1 MEIKNNTFCIIF
13 LMCKITVILY
23 KNIFIN
29 DKIKGMN
36 SIMSKINKKSKDII
50 EDNNFLFAAFE
61 NRLLTRMV
69 HIFEKRNIPINKDML
84 KKKMEENLINNLMDQ
99 NVFIVEKYVK
109 LVSNYEKIIWN
120 YVETKVDTDIIK
132 KSTMEFVKKLSE
144 KNKTIVTKECAN
156 NFKEYINSIIY
167 VYDNFELNN
176 EVFTRIESDTFEIVN
191 EFNKNNYNFVIESI
205 NEVIKNIINKM

>member
-1 MEIKNNTFCIIF
+1 
-13 LMCKITVILY
+13 
-23 KNIFIN
+23 
-29 DKIKGMN
+29 
-36 SIMSKINKKSKDII
+36 MSKINKQSKEII

-99 NVFIVEKYVK
+99 NVFIIEKYIK
-109 LVSNYEKIIWN
+109 LIGDYEKIIWN

-132 KSTMEFVKKLSE
+132 KSTMSFVKKLSE
-144 KNKTIVTKECAN
+144 KNKTLVTVDCVN

-167 VYDNFELNN
+167 VYDNFELNT
-176 EVFTRIESDTFEIVN
+176 EVFTRIESDTYEIVS
-191 EFNKNNYNFVIESI
+191 EFNRNNYNFVIKSI

>member
-1 MEIKNNTFCIIF
+1 
-13 LMCKITVILY
+13 
-23 KNIFIN
+23 
-29 DKIKGMN
+29 MN

-99 NVFIVEKYVK
+99 NEFIIEKYLK
-109 LVSNYEKIIWN
+109 LIANYEKIIWN
-120 YVETKVDTDIIK
+120 YVETKADNNIIK

-144 KNKTIVTKECAN
+144 KNKTIVTVECSN

-176 EVFTRIESDTFEIVN
+176 EVFTRIELDTFEIVN

>member
-1 MEIKNNTFCIIF
+1 
-13 LMCKITVILY
+13 
-23 KNIFIN
+23 
-29 DKIKGMN
+29 MN
-36 SIMSKINKKSKDII
+36 SIMSKINKQSKEII

-69 HIFEKRNIPINKDML
+69 HIFEKRNIPIIKEML

-99 NVFIVEKYVK
+99 NVFIIEKYIK
-109 LVSNYEKIIWN
+109 LISDYEKIIWN

-132 KSTMEFVKKLSE
+132 KSTMSFVKKLSE
-144 KNKTIVTKECAN
+144 KNKTLVTVDCVN

-167 VYDNFELNN
+167 VYDNFELNT
-176 EVFTRIESDTFEIVN
+176 EVFTRIESDTYEIVS
-191 EFNKNNYNFVIESI
+191 EFNRNNYNFVIKSI

>member
-1 MEIKNNTFCIIF
+1 
-13 LMCKITVILY
+13 MCKIIVILY

-120 YVETKVDTDIIK
+120 YVETKADTDIIK

>member
-1 MEIKNNTFCIIF
+1 
-13 LMCKITVILY
+13 
-23 KNIFIN
+23 
-29 DKIKGMN
+29 MN

-69 HIFEKRNIPINKDML
+69 HIFEKRSIPINKEML

-99 NVFIVEKYVK
+99 NVFIIEKYVK
-109 LVSNYEKIIWN
+109 LIGDYEKIIWN
-120 YVETKVDTDIIK
+120 YVESKADTDIIK
-132 KSTMEFVKKLSE
+132 KSTMGFIKKLSD
-144 KNKTIVTKECAN
+144 KNKTLVTTQSAS

-176 EVFTRIESDTFEIVN
+176 EVFTRIELDTFEIVN
-191 EFNKNNYNFVIESI
+191 EFNRNNYNFVIESI